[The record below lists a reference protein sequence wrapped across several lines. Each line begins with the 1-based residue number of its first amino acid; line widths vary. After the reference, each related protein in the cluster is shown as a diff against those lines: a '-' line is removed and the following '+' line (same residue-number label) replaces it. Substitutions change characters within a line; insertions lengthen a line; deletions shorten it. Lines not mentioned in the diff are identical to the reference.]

1 MKQFAVILLSFLLL
15 ISCTSTQNAQPEEDG
30 ISYDMESMK
39 IQLTEKNLIK
49 EEEPQR
55 DIRSL
60 SDNIIET
67 NIPSSDVLSSTADLY
82 LVNIANR
89 QYVAS
94 VKEDEALLQ
103 ASFTVRDD
111 EGFITIE
118 SKKPITGVSIND
130 SVSVSVYSD
139 DMEGYM
145 DYIFSTLKS
154 SDNRALYPSDEEYMQ
169 FFNHKAGII
178 GENKLYTASYPT
190 TDARLSIIT
199 SLAEKYGIRTVINY
213 SEKDFQ
219 VGSCDVYRVSDPR
232 QLVLTLIDTEGP
244 YLIISKPDTNTS
256 LVMALLEAL
265 AGSRL
270 ETIEECFM
278 HYFES
283 KYSLSVSDR
292 RHEIIVSWFERELK
306 KITGASALEDK
317 ALLHLSVSYLK
328 NNLSLT
334 TNDISSLRLALR

>member
-154 SDNRALYPSDEEYMQ
+154 SENRAHYVSDEEYVQ
-169 FFNHKAGII
+169 FFNHKTGII

-199 SLAEKYGIRTVINY
+199 SLAEKYGIRTVINF
-213 SEKDFQ
+213 SE
-219 VGSCDVYRVSDPR
+219 
-232 QLVLTLIDTEGP
+232 
-244 YLIISKPDTNTS
+244 
-256 LVMALLEAL
+256 
-265 AGSRL
+265 
-270 ETIEECFM
+270 
-278 HYFES
+278 
-283 KYSLSVSDR
+283 
-292 RHEIIVSWFERELK
+292 
-306 KITGASALEDK
+306 
-317 ALLHLSVSYLK
+317 
-328 NNLSLT
+328 
-334 TNDISSLRLALR
+334 

>member
-154 SDNRALYPSDEEYMQ
+154 SENRALYVSDEEYVQ
-169 FFNHKAGII
+169 FFNHKTGII

-199 SLAEKYGIRTVINY
+199 SLAEKYGIRTVINF
-213 SEKDFQ
+213 SE
-219 VGSCDVYRVSDPR
+219 
-232 QLVLTLIDTEGP
+232 
-244 YLIISKPDTNTS
+244 
-256 LVMALLEAL
+256 
-265 AGSRL
+265 
-270 ETIEECFM
+270 
-278 HYFES
+278 
-283 KYSLSVSDR
+283 
-292 RHEIIVSWFERELK
+292 
-306 KITGASALEDK
+306 
-317 ALLHLSVSYLK
+317 
-328 NNLSLT
+328 
-334 TNDISSLRLALR
+334 